1 MLGSRLG
8 KLRSLLL
15 FGATALVLSGC
26 SSGTSGGN
34 NPSVVGTSCSPGTQ
48 LALASPTPN
57 QTGVSPGTSQIV
69 VVANGN
75 GNYLYQTFSTWQVV
89 LLINNNANQG
99 IPGGALSLITDNGA
113 PHPFPSDY
121 YYASS
126 ISGLQSGLTYGVY
139 LSQENTNCPLV
150 GPVGGFST

>member
-1 MLGSRLG
+1 MLGRHLG

-15 FGATALVLSGC
+15 LGTPALVLSAC
-26 SSGTSGGN
+26 SSGASGN
-34 NPSVVGTSCSPGTQ
+34 NPQVAGTSCNPGTQ

-57 QTGVSPGTSQIV
+57 QTGVNPGINQIV

-75 GNYLYQTFSTWQVV
+75 GNYLFQTFANWQVV

-99 IPGGALSLITDNGA
+99 IPGGALSLITDSNG

-126 ISGLQSGLTYGVY
+126 ISGLQGGLSYAVY